1 MCWEVGA
8 AVARYILVIINFY
21 ILVST
26 FGDKY
31 TLQMEDLTFTPFY
44 LLRHKVSY
52 HVCFILRNITITTYY
67 HSI

>member
-31 TLQMEDLTFTPFY
+31 TSQMKDMPFTPFY
-44 LLRHKVSY
+44 SQ
-52 HVCFILRNITITTYY
+52 
-67 HSI
+67 